1 MNARDTLA
9 TMHAMDDITHKTTT
23 LRRATAQARL
33 TMSPTMLHEVRDDP
47 ACLETARVA
56 ASQGSL
62 KTSMLVPYCH
72 PVPVECC
79 AVAFGFEHDA
89 MTIDVSVK
97 AIGKVG
103 VEMEALTAAS
113 AAALSVF
120 RRAYACDASVAIAGI
135 HLTAVK
141 GRDQDYVERFQ
152 TPPRA
157 GVVVMSDSVSTG
169 KKSDK
174 SGRLIV
180 ERLEAAGLV
189 VEQYGVVA
197 DDTETIVQTLL
208 ELCDERKL
216 DLVLTTG
223 GTGLGP
229 RDHTPEAMARVVER
243 EAPGIAEAARAY
255 GQWRTPYAM
264 LSRGRAGLRGNTL
277 IVNLPGSSRG
287 VQESLDALLPGLFHA
302 FGMMRGG
309 GH

>member
-1 MNARDTLA
+1 
-9 TMHAMDDITHKTTT
+9 MDDITHKTPTM
-23 LRRATAQARL
+23 RRATAQARL
-33 TMSPTMLHEVRDDP
+33 AMTPTVLQEVRDDP
-47 ACLETARVA
+47 ACLEAARVA

-62 KTSMLVPYCH
+62 KTPMLVPYCH

-79 AVAFGFEHDA
+79 AVGFHFEDGTMA
-89 MTIDVSVK
+89 IDVTVK
-97 AIGKVG
+97 AISKVG

-113 AAALSVF
+113 AAALCVF
-120 RRAYACDASVAIAGI
+120 RRVYARDASVAIAGI
-135 HLTAVK
+135 RLTEVK
-141 GRDQDYVERFQ
+141 GRDRDYEERFQ
-152 TPPRA
+152 APPRA
-157 GVVVMSDSVSTG
+157 GVVVMSDSVAAG

-189 VEQYGVVA
+189 VEHYGVIS
-197 DDTETIVQTLL
+197 DDTETIVAALL
-208 ELCDERKL
+208 DLCDQRKL

-243 EAPGIAEAARAY
+243 EAPGIAEAARVY
-255 GQWRTPYAM
+255 GQSRTPYAM
-264 LSRGRAGLRGNTL
+264 LSRGRAGLRGGTL